1 MIFSRDIRHRQRTSR
16 TLAEAWP
23 QHYAWRGVLTRYRR
37 PLAERVGKLIGSA
50 AVLSVFALLGVL
62 FAYRG

>member
-1 MIFSRDIRHRQRTSR
+1 MTTRRHTR

-37 PLAERVGKLIGSA
+37 PLAERIGRLLSHA
-50 AVLSVFALLGVL
+50 ALLSLFAMLGVL
-62 FAYRG
+62 LAWRG